1 MTLTYAIAAGT
12 PAAQLFENRIANQPR
27 FITTAELA
35 KFLGL
40 SEHTIRAWRK
50 FRYITPKKFG
60 RSVRWLLEE
69 VLQELNK
76 RRKPN
81 EKS

>member
-1 MTLTYAIAAGT
+1 MTTNCLTAAAS
-12 PAAQLFENRIANQPR
+12 PAALLFDNRIANQPR

-35 KFLGL
+35 KLLGL
-40 SEHTIRAWRK
+40 SEHTIRSWRK

-76 RRKPN
+76 QRKPN

>member
-1 MTLTYAIAAGT
+1 MTLTYATAAGT
-12 PAAQLFENRIANQPR
+12 PEAKFFDNRIGIESR
-27 FITTAELA
+27 FITSAELA
-35 KFLGL
+35 HALGL
-40 SEHTIRAWRK
+40 SEHTIRSWRK